1 MLNRPLTFAPL
12 LLALAACSSSPSSA
26 DGGADSGSD
35 AAQQDAAPPSYGA
48 SVLQH
53 HNSAARSGLY
63 KDAAITRASAKQLHL
78 DATFVAKLNGPTYA
92 QPLFFD
98 AMGAGKDLVIIGTE
112 QDEVT
117 AFDASNGAIVW
128 QKKLGTPVKHSTLPS
143 GCANIDPLG
152 ITSTG
157 VIDPA
162 TRTVYM
168 AAMTTDDDSV
178 TKKHRIFALSLDDG
192 AIKSGW
198 PVDVSAALTNPKF
211 DSLFQHQR
219 GALALLGGTLYVPY
233 GGHFECGGHNGWVVA
248 VPTKDPTQT
257 TAWRTRAPEGG
268 VWAPGGIASDGTSLF
283 ITTGQSS
290 QTAGPWADSKGLL
303 RLTPP
308 GPTFST
314 DAADYWAPT
323 DWLSQGQD
331 VGSAQP
337 LPLDMPDSTPSK
349 LLVAFARGG
358 GRMVLLDRDNLG
370 GVGGEIVKRAAVTS
384 DIITAPITYTTDKGT
399 YVVFNGYG
407 TGCPNGKAG
416 NLTAVKVTPG
426 SPPTLSTAWCAVTNG
441 NGIPMV
447 TTTDGTHESVV
458 WAVGTEGLDPKSN
471 GTIPGDQRLHGFDG
485 DTGEVLYD
493 GGAASIADGGVD
505 GGSAEGGA
513 PTGDT
518 MTLTRRYTTPIAAKG
533 RIFVGAD
540 DRLYAFTVK

>member
-1 MLNRPLTFAPL
+1 MKTRSTL
-12 LLALAACSSSPSSA
+12 LLLLLVAACSGTPSSNGDA
-26 DGGADSGSD
+26 GADAGPD
-35 AAQQDAAPPSYGA
+35 AAPQDAAAPSYGA

-53 HNSAARSGLY
+53 HNSASRSGLF
-63 KDAAITRASAKQLHL
+63 KDAALTRASAKQMHI
-78 DATFVAKLNGPTYA
+78 DGSFVAKLNGPTYG

-98 AMGAGKDLVIIGTE
+98 AQGAGKDLLVIGTE

-117 AFDASNGAIVW
+117 AFDAAGGAIVW
-128 QKKLGTPVKHSTLPS
+128 QKKLGTPVKRATLPM

-157 VIDPA
+157 IIDPA

-192 AIKSGW
+192 SIKPGW
-198 PVDVSAALTNPKF
+198 PVDVSATLTNPQF
-211 DSLFQHQR
+211 DSSFQHQR
-219 GALALLGGTLYVPY
+219 GALAMLGDTLYVPY

-248 VPTKDPTQT
+248 VPTKAPSQT
-257 TAWRTRAPEGG
+257 TAWRTRGPEGG
-268 VWAPGGIASDGTSLF
+268 VWAPGGIASDGVSLF
-283 ITTGQSS
+283 VTTGQTS
-290 QTAGPWADSKGLL
+290 QTVGPWADAKGLL
-303 RLTPP
+303 RLKAP
-308 GPTFST
+308 GPTSSE

-337 LPLDMPDSTPSK
+337 LPLDMPESTPSK
-349 LLVAFARGG
+349 LIVAFARGG
-358 GRMVLLDRDNLG
+358 GRMFLLDRDNLG
-370 GVGGEIVKRAAVTS
+370 GVGGEVAKRAAATS
-384 DIITAPITYTTDKGT
+384 DIITSPITYTTDKGT

-416 NLTAVKVTPG
+416 NITAVKITPG
-426 SPPTLSTAWCAVTNG
+426 SPPTMSTAWCAVTNG
-441 NGIPMV
+441 NGVPIV
-447 TTTDGTHESVV
+447 TTTDGTHEAVV
-458 WAVGTEGLDPKSN
+458 WAVGTEGLDPKGS

-493 GGAASIADGGVD
+493 GGAGDAGAGPDGGA
-505 GGSAEGGA
+505 GG
-513 PTGDT
+513 DV
-518 MTLTRRYTTPIAAKG
+518 MTPTRRYIAPIAAKG

-540 DRLYAFTVK
+540 DRLFAFTTK